1 MALAAALAVV
11 LAVVVGCVGVG
22 VGVGVGVSVGANMGG
37 DGGVIAAKREYMQS
51 CGDVFGMKGG
61 MAKTALN
68 RTETA
73 ELRKKVCAIS
83 NERLREPVAACE
95 LGYLYN
101 KDDLIAG
108 LLKRDLNPAFNHI
121 RGLKDI
127 VECRLTANPAFGKE
141 DRPLD
146 GPEPAPYMCPVT
158 LQEMNGAH
166 AFIVLFN
173 TGWVM
178 AEKATKEVGLA
189 GLQAEYGPFT
199 ESDIVHLAPTDE
211 EREIMTR
218 QLIAKREQERVA
230 KKSSKKNA
238 RREKAAASVSAAA
251 AAATSSSSP
260 GKSGTKLDA
269 RKPSAVGDE
278 GEGGAEDAA
287 GERKRK
293 KRKRRAEK
301 EAAAA
306 AVAAQGGAS
315 AGPNSS
321 RVAGAAAEAVKKNK
335 EGSKVYASLF
345 GKKGVSNEHLFIATA
360 GHRYNLG

>member
-1 MALAAALAVV
+1 
-11 LAVVVGCVGVG
+11 
-22 VGVGVGVSVGANMGG
+22 MGG

-101 KDDLIAG
+101 KDDLLAG

-141 DRPLD
+141 DRPLE

-166 AFIVLFN
+166 SFIVLFN

-178 AEKATKEVGLA
+178 AEKATKEVGIA
-189 GLQAEYGPFT
+189 GLQAEYGPFA
-199 ESDIVHLAPTDE
+199 ESDIVRLAPTDE
-211 EREIMTR
+211 ERETMTR
-218 QLIAKREQERVA
+218 QLIAKREQARLK
-230 KKSSKKNA
+230 KKSSKKSA
-238 RREKAAASVSAAA
+238 RREKAATAAAA
-251 AAATSSSSP
+251 AAATTSSSSSSSSR
-260 GKSGTKLDA
+260 KSANTL
-269 RKPSAVGDE
+269 PSAAVAGKGGGVE
-278 GEGGAEDAA
+278 PSAAGAGGGAEGDEDAA